1 MQKGCE
7 IFYKNG
13 RMVANKWQIRKKEG
27 RGAISDFL
35 NILSTKLIQLYFKD
49 CIYYIFQAKKG
60 FLCPT
65 RRNVFYFS
73 NQKLRK
79 SKFGNV
85 DIQTPRLHE
94 MPKHKTANTFY

>member
-1 MQKGCE
+1 MRFSIKM
-7 IFYKNG
+7 G
-13 RMVANKWQIRKKEG
+13 RWWQINGKSGKR
-27 RGAISDFL
+27 RGAISDFF

-49 CIYYIFQAKKG
+49 CIYYIFQAKRG

-79 SKFGNV
+79 SKFGIV

-94 MPKHKTANTFY
+94 MPKHKTAL

>member
-1 MQKGCE
+1 MANQEKGGE
-7 IFYKNG
+7 QYLIF
-13 RMVANKWQIRKKEG
+13 
-27 RGAISDFL
+27 F

-49 CIYYIFQAKKG
+49 CIYYIFQAKRG

-79 SKFGNV
+79 SKFGIV

-94 MPKHKTANTFY
+94 MPKHKTAL